1 MHRDEA
7 KVRVPDDV
15 ELLIGFHAIR
25 DDKHK
30 HQLVYYGRVYQTVDR
45 HLVRRRRTRG
55 NNV

>member
-15 ELLIGFHAIR
+15 ELRIGFHAIR
-25 DDKHK
+25 DDNHK
-30 HQLVYYGRVYQTVDR
+30 YRMIYCSRVYQTVDR